1 MVFIKK
7 LEIYGFKSF
16 GFKNTVINFN
26 NGLVAVTGPNGS
38 GKSNVLD
45 AIMFALGENSPKAL
59 RVDKFQ
65 SLFHDTQ
72 NKSHKL
78 VRVSITFDNK
88 NRGIPIDS
96 DNVTLTREMEGSAGE
111 SQYHLNGK
119 KVAKSTI
126 TELLQ
131 IVVAVPNKLNIVQ
144 QGMITRISE
153 LNSEERRKIIE
164 DITGLSYFDEKKEES
179 LKQLDEADRRLD
191 ISLARMSEIRK
202 RIDELEVERNEQ
214 LRFQHIEKDM
224 KKYKAIKLSN
234 EIRLIQKSISIN
246 NQELETK
253 KLKSQNVSSE
263 LKKTKEEL
271 EKLEL
276 EKTTFIKEVDVIN
289 KEKAGIS
296 NKISSIVYDV
306 EKSKAML
313 KELVSRTGQINQ
325 KLKINS
331 DIEIESKKKVNDF
344 SSIISVLEKDVEILN
359 KRKTS
364 HVNELNLVDKNI
376 LNQSNLNQQTEIK
389 SQKINH
395 RLSKIISLSNK
406 FELEILKIHEN
417 KKIIKNNLSD
427 TNCKIKNLKS
437 KILTISTE
445 LQNKNDTL
453 AELKTKQEKTNK
465 ALALME
471 TKVKE
476 FNDNIEQSKNTL
488 NSSDTESFK
497 IYEKNRILTD
507 SMYEDLTISEII
519 KNNNHHQLP
528 TIVGIVHDLIKWDKN
543 YHRPVMAVG
552 AEWMKA
558 IVVNNVQD
566 MIQIAEFAKLKKLPR
581 VKIIPLD
588 VIELVVAA
596 EAAADKVAAEDITD
610 ENISVIGNLSNF
622 VISDFEKLVNFIFG
636 NTIVVRTA
644 SEAYSLSLKGYRS
657 VSIDG
662 ELFELASKSLLIDY
676 NSTIINFVTEMNLKN
691 DIESLRSL
699 ILKLKDS
706 LLKETKELGKL
717 IDKLKDLNAEKISL
731 ENLIK
736 YLQDKVIFQ
745 KEILK
750 EKNIELKEL
759 EIFLTKNIVDY
770 KKTIALLKSNEKRHF
785 LIRNSRKKLVE
796 DLKKIRQNY
805 DETQLGKLNLERSKY
820 QSLIDSDNQELQN
833 IMINLTKTKN
843 EKDLLHERINTLNEE
858 TINLNK
864 EHSDKEIA
872 ITELKSKIEKEE
884 IDLNSLRDKEQNI
897 ISSSGNSY
905 TILQSYE
912 EKIKILLDNERK
924 LSRENSSIEKEIVL
938 LDKEIL
944 NLKQQEVKLNNDLMG
959 TGHKNLIDDNFDVN
973 ELLSNL
979 LEEYEILK
987 SRINLRADETYVQ
1000 VVDGYRG
1007 MSARKNDL
1015 EKERNSI
1022 VIFIEEINKEKKN
1035 MFMDA
1040 FNKINNDMNFIFSTI
1055 IGGNAWLEIE
1065 NPDDIFSTGI
1075 RLIVQFTGKPRRDST
1090 GLSGGEKTMAAT
1102 IFLLALQ
1109 SIKPS
1114 PFYLMDEVD
1123 AHLDAQ
1129 NTERLSKI
1137 LFERSK
1143 NNQIILVTLKDS
1155 TISKVDQ
1162 VFGVFP
1168 REGISNIVKYKY
1180 PTTTKNELNEEEEKE
1195 ISLN

>member
-16 GFKNTVINFN
+16 GFKNTIINFN

-59 RVDKFQ
+59 RVDRFQ

-72 NKSHKL
+72 NKTHKM

-96 DNVTLTREMEGSAGE
+96 DNVTLTREMEDSVGE
-111 SQYHLNGK
+111 SQYLLNGK

-126 TELLQ
+126 IELLQ

-164 DITGLSYFDEKKEES
+164 DVIGLSYFDEKKEES
-179 LKQLDEADRRLD
+179 LTQLDEADRRLD
-191 ISLARMSEIRK
+191 IALARMSEIRK

-214 LRFQHIEKDM
+214 LRFQHIENDI

-234 EIRLIQKSISIN
+234 EIRSIQKSISFNI
-246 NQELETK
+246 QDLETK
-253 KLKSQNVSSE
+253 NKKFQCTSSE

-271 EKLEL
+271 EKLDL
-276 EKTTFIKEVDVIN
+276 EKTTFIKEVDLIN
-289 KEKAGIS
+289 KEKADIS

-306 EKSKAML
+306 EKSKAIL
-313 KELVSRTGQINQ
+313 KEIISRIEQINQ
-325 KLKINS
+325 KLKINN
-331 DIEIESKKKVNDF
+331 ITELESKKKVSGF
-344 SSIISVLEKDVEILN
+344 SDIIKALEKDVEILN
-359 KRKTS
+359 KRKMS
-364 HVNELNLVDKNI
+364 CINELNHIDKNI
-376 LNQSNLNQQTEIK
+376 LSQSSLNQQTEIK
-389 SQKINH
+389 AQKINE
-395 RLSKIISLSNK
+395 RLSKIITLSNK
-406 FELEILKIHEN
+406 FELDILKINEN
-417 KKIIKNNLSD
+417 KKIIKNNLKDS
-427 TNCKIKNLKS
+427 NFKIKNIKN

-445 LQNKNDTL
+445 LGNKNNSL
-453 AELKTKQEKTNK
+453 EELKTKQEKTNK

-476 FNDNIEQSKNTL
+476 FNDHIEQSKNTL
-488 NSSDTESFK
+488 NDSDTESFK
-497 IYEKNRILTD
+497 IYEKNRILTA
-507 SMYEDLTISEII
+507 SMFEDLTISEII
-519 KNNNHHQLP
+519 KNNQLP
-528 TIVGIVHDLIKWDKN
+528 IVGIVHDLIKWDKN

-552 AEWMKA
+552 GEWMKA
-558 IVVNNVQD
+558 IVVDDVED
-566 MIQIAEFAKLKKLPR
+566 MIEIAEFAKVKKLPR

-588 VIELVVAA
+588 VIQLVVD
-596 EAAADKVAAEDITD
+596 EVMEEVDN
-610 ENISVIGNLSNF
+610 ENISIIGTLTNF
-622 VISDFEKLVNFIFG
+622 VISDFEKLVKFIFG

-644 SEAYSLSLKGYRS
+644 TEAYSLSLKGYRS
-657 VSIDG
+657 VSING
-662 ELFELASKSLLIDY
+662 ELFEVESKSLLIDY
-676 NSTIINFVTEMNLKN
+676 NSTIINFVTEINLKN
-691 DIESLRSL
+691 DIESLRLL
-699 ILKLKDS
+699 ILKLNDS
-706 LLKETKELGKL
+706 LVKETKELGKL
-717 IDKLKDLNAEKISL
+717 IDRLKNLNAEKISL
-731 ENLIK
+731 ENSIK
-736 YLQDKVIFQ
+736 YLQEKIVFQ
-745 KEILK
+745 KDILK
-750 EKNIELKEL
+750 EKNSELKEL
-759 EIFLTKNIVDY
+759 EIFLDNNIAEY
-770 KKTIALLKSNEKRHF
+770 KKTLILQKANEKRYY
-785 LIRNSRKKLVE
+785 LITNSRKKIVQY
-796 DLKKIRQNY
+796 LKKIKENY

-833 IMINLTKTKN
+833 ITIKLTKKKN
-843 EKDLLHERINTLNEE
+843 EKDLFQERINILNEE
-858 TINLNK
+858 TINLK
-864 EHSDKEIA
+864 TERSDKELA
-872 ITELKSKIEKEE
+872 IIDLKNKIEKEE

-897 ISSSGNSY
+897 ISTSGNSY

-924 LSRENSSIEKEIVL
+924 FSRENSSIEREIVL
-938 LDKEIL
+938 LDKEII
-944 NLKQQEVKLNNDLMG
+944 NLKQQEVKLNNDLIG
-959 TGHKNLIDDNFDVN
+959 TGYKSLINDDIDVN

-979 LEEYEILK
+979 SEEYELLK
-987 SRINLRADETYVQ
+987 SRINLRADETYIQ

-1022 VIFIEEINKEKKN
+1022 VIFLEEINKEKKN

-1040 FNKINNDMNFIFSTI
+1040 FYKINNDINYIFSTI

-1065 NPDDIFSTGI
+1065 NPEDIFSKGV

-1129 NTERLSKI
+1129 NTESLSKI

-1143 NNQIILVTLKDS
+1143 NNQIIMVTLKDS

-1162 VFGVFP
+1162 VYGVFP
-1168 REGISNIVKYKY
+1168 REGISHIVKYKY
-1180 PTTTKNELNEEEEKE
+1180 PKNELNE

>member
-96 DNVTLTREMEGSAGE
+96 DNVTLTREMEGSVGE
-111 SQYHLNGK
+111 SQYLLNGK

-126 TELLQ
+126 IELLQ

-164 DITGLSYFDEKKEES
+164 DIIGLSYFDEKKEES

-191 ISLARMSEIRK
+191 IALARMSEIRK

-214 LRFQHIEKDM
+214 LRFQHIENDM
-224 KKYKAIKLSN
+224 KKYRAIKLSN
-234 EIRLIQKSISIN
+234 EIRSIQKNISIN
-246 NQELETK
+246 SHDLETK
-253 KLKSQNVSSE
+253 KLKSQSISSE
-263 LKKTKEEL
+263 LKQTKEEL
-271 EKLEL
+271 EKLDF
-276 EKTTFIKEVDVIN
+276 EKTKFIKEVDVIN
-289 KEKAGIS
+289 KEKADIS
-296 NKISSIVYDV
+296 NRISSIVYDV

-313 KELVSRTGQINQ
+313 KEIVSRIEQINQ
-325 KLKINS
+325 KLIMNN
-331 DIEIESKKKVNDF
+331 IAEIESKKKANDF
-344 SSIISVLEKDVEILN
+344 LVIIQVLEKDEESIN
-359 KRKTS
+359 KRKNS
-364 HVNELNLVDKNI
+364 HISELNLVDRNI
-376 LNQSNLNQQTEIK
+376 LSQSTLNQQIEIK
-389 SQKINH
+389 AQKINE
-395 RLSKIISLSNK
+395 RLSKIISLNNK
-406 FELEILKIHEN
+406 FEIDILKIYEN
-417 KKIIKNNLSD
+417 KKIIKNNLSY
-427 TNCKIKNLKS
+427 TNFKIKNIKS

-445 LQNKNDTL
+445 LQNKNNTL
-453 AELKTKQEKTNK
+453 EELKLKQEKINK
-465 ALALME
+465 VIALME

-488 NSSDTESFK
+488 NNSDTESFK

-507 SMYEDLTISEII
+507 SMFEDLTISEII
-519 KNNNHHQLP
+519 KNNQLP
-528 TIVGIVHDLIKWDKN
+528 IVGIVHDLIKWDKN

-552 AEWMKA
+552 GDWMKA
-558 IVVNNVQD
+558 IVVDNVED
-566 MIQIAEFAKLKKLPR
+566 MIEIAEFAKVKKLPR

-588 VIELVVAA
+588 VIQLV
-596 EAAADKVAAEDITD
+596 ADKVVEEADNG
-610 ENISVIGNLSNF
+610 NISIIGNLTNF
-622 VISDFEKLVNFIFG
+622 VMSDFNKLVHFIFG

-644 SEAYSLSLKGYRS
+644 TEAYSLSLKGYRS

-662 ELFELASKSLLIDY
+662 ELFELESKSLLIDY
-676 NSTIINFVTEMNLKN
+676 NSTIINFVTEINLKK
-691 DIESLRSL
+691 DIESLRLL
-699 ILKLKDS
+699 ILQLKDS
-706 LLKETKELGKL
+706 FLKETKEIGKL
-717 IDKLKDLNAEKISL
+717 IDKLKNLNAEKISL
-731 ENLIK
+731 ENSIK
-736 YLQDKVIFQ
+736 YLQDKVFFQ
-745 KEILK
+745 KDILK
-750 EKNIELKEL
+750 EKNVELNEL
-759 EIFLTKNIVDY
+759 EIFLNQNMVDY
-770 KKTIALLKSNEKRHF
+770 KKTLSLLKANEKRHH
-785 LIRNSRKKLVE
+785 LIINSRKKLVE
-796 DLKKIRQNY
+796 DLKKIKQNY
-805 DETQLGKLNLERSKY
+805 DETKLGKLNLERNKY

-833 IMINLTKTKN
+833 ITIKLTKTKN
-843 EKDLLHERINTLNEE
+843 EKDLFQERINLLKEE
-858 TINLNK
+858 TINLK
-864 EHSDKEIA
+864 TELSDKELA
-872 ITELKSKIEKEE
+872 ITDLKNKIKKEE
-884 IDLNSLRDKEQNI
+884 IDLSSLRDKEQNI
-897 ISSSGNSY
+897 IFTSGNSY
-905 TILQSYE
+905 TILPSYE

-924 LSRENSSIEKEIVL
+924 FSRENSSIEREIVL
-938 LDKEIL
+938 LDKEII
-944 NLKQQEVKLNNDLMG
+944 NLKQQEVKLSNDLIG
-959 TGHKNLIDDNFDVN
+959 TGYKNLINDTFDVN

-979 LEEYEILK
+979 SEEYEVLK

-1040 FNKINNDMNFIFSTI
+1040 FYKINNDINYIFSTI

-1065 NPDDIFSTGI
+1065 NPEDIFSKGV

-1129 NTERLSKI
+1129 NTDRLSKI

-1143 NNQIILVTLKDS
+1143 NNQIIVVTLKDS

-1162 VFGVFP
+1162 VYGVFP
-1168 REGISNIVKYKY
+1168 REGISHIVKYKY
-1180 PTTTKNELNEEEEKE
+1180 PKKELNE

>member
-96 DNVTLTREMEGSAGE
+96 DNVTLTREMEGSVGE
-111 SQYHLNGK
+111 SQYLLNGK

-126 TELLQ
+126 IELLQ

-164 DITGLSYFDEKKEES
+164 DIIGLSYFDEKKEES

-191 ISLARMSEIRK
+191 IALARMSEIRK

-214 LRFQHIEKDM
+214 LRFQHIENDM
-224 KKYKAIKLSN
+224 KKYRAIKLSN
-234 EIRLIQKSISIN
+234 EIRSIQKNISIN
-246 NQELETK
+246 SHDLETK
-253 KLKSQNVSSE
+253 KLKSQSISSE
-263 LKKTKEEL
+263 LKQTKEEL
-271 EKLEL
+271 EKLDF
-276 EKTTFIKEVDVIN
+276 EKTKFIKEVDVIN
-289 KEKAGIS
+289 KEKADIS
-296 NKISSIVYDV
+296 NRISSIVYDV

-313 KELVSRTGQINQ
+313 KEIVSRVEHINQ
-325 KLKINS
+325 KLIMNN
-331 DIEIESKKKVNDF
+331 IAEIESKKKANDF
-344 SSIISVLEKDVEILN
+344 LDIIQVLEKDVESIN
-359 KRKTS
+359 KRKNS
-364 HVNELNLVDKNI
+364 HINELNLVDNNI
-376 LNQSNLNQQTEIK
+376 LSQSTLNQQIEIK
-389 SQKINH
+389 AQKINE
-395 RLSKIISLSNK
+395 RLSKIISLNNK
-406 FELEILKIHEN
+406 FELDILKIYEN

-427 TNCKIKNLKS
+427 TNFKIKNIKS
-437 KILTISTE
+437 KILTISAE
-445 LQNKNDTL
+445 LQNKNNTL
-453 AELKTKQEKTNK
+453 EELKLKQEKINK
-465 ALALME
+465 VIALME

-488 NSSDTESFK
+488 NNSDTESFK

-507 SMYEDLTISEII
+507 SMFEDLTISEII
-519 KNNNHHQLP
+519 KNNQLP
-528 TIVGIVHDLIKWDKN
+528 IVGIVHDLMKWDKN

-552 AEWMKA
+552 GDWMKA
-558 IVVNNVQD
+558 IVVDNVED
-566 MIQIAEFAKLKKLPR
+566 MIEIAEFAKVKKLPR

-588 VIELVVAA
+588 VIQLV
-596 EAAADKVAAEDITD
+596 ADKVVEEADNG
-610 ENISVIGNLSNF
+610 NISIIGNLTNF
-622 VISDFEKLVNFIFG
+622 VMSDFNKLVHFIFG

-644 SEAYSLSLKGYRS
+644 TEAYSLSLKGYRS

-662 ELFELASKSLLIDY
+662 ELFELESKSLLIDY
-676 NSTIINFVTEMNLKN
+676 NSTIINFVTEINLKK
-691 DIESLRSL
+691 DIESLRLL
-699 ILKLKDS
+699 ILQLKDS
-706 LLKETKELGKL
+706 FLKETKELGKL
-717 IDKLKDLNAEKISL
+717 IDKLKNLNAEKISL
-731 ENLIK
+731 ENSIK
-736 YLQDKVIFQ
+736 YLQDKVFFQ
-745 KEILK
+745 KDILK
-750 EKNIELKEL
+750 EKNVELNEL
-759 EIFLTKNIVDY
+759 EIFLNQNMVDY
-770 KKTIALLKSNEKRHF
+770 KKTLSLLKANEKRHH
-785 LIRNSRKKLVE
+785 LIINSRKKLVE
-796 DLKKIRQNY
+796 DLKKIKQNY
-805 DETQLGKLNLERSKY
+805 DETKLGKLNLERNKY

-833 IMINLTKTKN
+833 ITIKLTKTKN
-843 EKDLLHERINTLNEE
+843 EKDLFQERINLLKEE
-858 TINLNK
+858 TINLK
-864 EHSDKEIA
+864 TELSDKELA
-872 ITELKSKIEKEE
+872 ITDLKNKIKKEE
-884 IDLNSLRDKEQNI
+884 IDLSSLRDKEQNI
-897 ISSSGNSY
+897 IFTSGNSY

-924 LSRENSSIEKEIVL
+924 FSRENSSIEREIVL
-938 LDKEIL
+938 LDKEII
-944 NLKQQEVKLNNDLMG
+944 NLKQQEVKLSNDLIG
-959 TGHKNLIDDNFDVN
+959 TGYKNLINDTFDVN

-979 LEEYEILK
+979 SEEYEVLK

-1040 FNKINNDMNFIFSTI
+1040 FYKINNDINYIFSTI

-1065 NPDDIFSTGI
+1065 NPEDIFSKGV

-1129 NTERLSKI
+1129 NTDRLSKI

-1143 NNQIILVTLKDS
+1143 NNQIIVVTLKDS

-1162 VFGVFP
+1162 VYGVFP
-1168 REGISNIVKYKY
+1168 REGISHIVKYKY
-1180 PTTTKNELNEEEEKE
+1180 PKKELNE

>member
-96 DNVTLTREMEGSAGE
+96 DNVTLTREMEGSVGE
-111 SQYHLNGK
+111 SQYLLNGK

-126 TELLQ
+126 MELLQ

-164 DITGLSYFDEKKEES
+164 DIIGLSYFDEKKEES

-191 ISLARMSEIRK
+191 IALARMSEIRK

-214 LRFQHIEKDM
+214 LRFQHIENDI

-234 EIRLIQKSISIN
+234 EIRSIQKSVSIN
-246 NQELETK
+246 SYELETK
-253 KLKSQNVSSE
+253 KLKSQSISSE
-263 LKKTKEEL
+263 LKKTKQEL
-271 EKLEL
+271 EKLDL
-276 EKTTFIKEVDVIN
+276 EKTKFIKEVDVIN
-289 KEKAGIS
+289 KEKADIS
-296 NKISSIVYDV
+296 NRVSSIVYDV

-313 KELVSRTGQINQ
+313 KEIVSRVEQIDQ
-325 KLKINS
+325 ILKMNNIA
-331 DIEIESKKKVNDF
+331 EIESKKKSNDF
-344 SSIISVLEKDVEILN
+344 LDIIQFLEKDVEMLN
-359 KRKTS
+359 KRKIS
-364 HVNELNLVDKNI
+364 HIEELNLVDRNI
-376 LNQSNLNQQTEIK
+376 LNQSSLNSQTEIK
-389 SQKINH
+389 AQKINE
-395 RLSKIISLSNK
+395 RLLKIIALNNK
-406 FELEILKIHEN
+406 FELDILKIYES
-417 KKIIKNNLSD
+417 KKTIKNNLSD
-427 TNCKIKNLKS
+427 TYFKIKNIKS
-437 KILTISTE
+437 KVVTLSAE
-445 LQNKNDTL
+445 LQNKNNTL
-453 AELKTKQEKTNK
+453 EELKIKQEKINK
-465 ALALME
+465 TIALME

-476 FNDNIEQSKNTL
+476 FNDNLEQSKNTL
-488 NSSDTESFK
+488 NNSDTESFK

-507 SMYEDLTISEII
+507 SMFEDLTISEII
-519 KNNNHHQLP
+519 KNNRLP
-528 TIVGIVHDLIKWDKN
+528 IVGIVYDLIKWDKN

-552 AEWMKA
+552 GDWMKA
-558 IVVNNVQD
+558 IVVDNVED
-566 MIQIAEFAKLKKLPR
+566 MIEIAEFAKLKKLPR

-588 VIELVVAA
+588 VIQLVS
-596 EAAADKVAAEDITD
+596 DKVEEETD
-610 ENISVIGNLSNF
+610 TGNISIIGNLTHF
-622 VISDFEKLVNFIFG
+622 VMSDFEKLVNFIFG

-644 SEAYSLSLKGYRS
+644 TEAYSLSLKGYRS

-662 ELFELASKSLLIDY
+662 ELFELESKSLLIDY
-676 NSTIINFVTEMNLKN
+676 NSQIINFVTEINLKK
-691 DIESLRSL
+691 DIESLRLL

-706 LLKETKELGKL
+706 FFKETKELGKL
-717 IDKLKDLNAEKISL
+717 IDKLKNLNSEKISL
-731 ENLIK
+731 ENSVK
-736 YLQDKVIFQ
+736 YLQDKVVFQ
-745 KEILK
+745 KDMLK
-750 EKNIELKEL
+750 ENNVELKEL
-759 EIFLTKNIVDY
+759 ELFLNQNIVDY
-770 KKTIALLKSNEKRHF
+770 KKTLSLFKANEKRHF
-785 LIRNSRKKLVE
+785 VIINSRKKLVE
-796 DLKKIRQNY
+796 DLKKIKQNY
-805 DETQLGKLNLERSKY
+805 DETQLGKLNIQRSKF

-833 IMINLTKTKN
+833 ITIKLTKKKN
-843 EKDLLHERINTLNEE
+843 EKDLIQERINRLKEE
-858 TINLNK
+858 TINLK
-864 EHSDKEIA
+864 RERSDKELA
-872 ITELKSKIEKEE
+872 ITDLKNKIEKEE
-884 IDLNSLRDKEQNI
+884 LDLNSLRDKEQNI
-897 ISSSGNSY
+897 IFTSGNSY

-924 LSRENSSIEKEIVL
+924 FSRENSSIEREIVL
-938 LDKEIL
+938 LDKEII
-944 NLKQQEVKLNNDLMG
+944 NLKQQEVKLNNDLLG
-959 TGHKNLIDDNFDVN
+959 TGYKNLIDDDFDVN

-979 LEEYEILK
+979 SDEYELLK

-1040 FNKINNDMNFIFSTI
+1040 FQKINNDINYIFSTI
-1055 IGGNAWLEIE
+1055 VGGNAWLEIE
-1065 NPDDIFSTGI
+1065 NPDDIFSKGV
-1075 RLIVQFTGKPRRDST
+1075 RLIVQFIGKPRRDST

-1129 NTERLSKI
+1129 NTDRLSKI

-1143 NNQIILVTLKDS
+1143 NNQIIVVTLKDS

-1162 VFGVFP
+1162 IYGVFP
-1168 REGISNIVKYKY
+1168 REGNSHIVKYKY
-1180 PTTTKNELNEEEEKE
+1180 PKKGLNE
-1195 ISLN
+1195 IALN

>member
-16 GFKNTVINFN
+16 GFKNTVINLN

-38 GKSNVLD
+38 GKSNVID
-45 AIMFALGENSPKAL
+45 AIMFGLGENSPKAL

-72 NKSHKL
+72 NNSHKL

-164 DITGLSYFDEKKEES
+164 DIIGLSYFDEKKEES

-191 ISLARMSEIRK
+191 IALARMSEIRK

-214 LRFQHIEKDM
+214 LRFQHIENDM

-234 EIRLIQKSISIN
+234 EIRSIQKSISIN
-246 NQELETK
+246 IQELETK
-253 KLKSQNVSSE
+253 QIKSQSISSE

-271 EKLEL
+271 EKLDL
-276 EKTTFIKEVDVIN
+276 EKITFIKEVDIIN
-289 KEKAGIS
+289 KEKADIS
-296 NKISSIVYDV
+296 NRISAIVYAV

-313 KELVSRTGQINQ
+313 KELVSRIEHINQ
-325 KLKINS
+325 KLKINNS
-331 DIEIESKKKVNDF
+331 TEIESKKKINDF
-344 SSIISVLEKDVEILN
+344 LSIISILEKDLEILN

-364 HVNELNLVDKNI
+364 HINELNLVDQNI
-376 LNQSNLNQQTEIK
+376 LNEFNLNQQTEIK

-395 RLSKIISLSNK
+395 RLSKIISLNTK
-406 FELEILKIHEN
+406 FELDILKIYEN
-417 KKIIKNNLSD
+417 KKIIKNNLTD
-427 TNCKIKNLKS
+427 TNFKIKNLKS
-437 KILTISTE
+437 KIITIFTE
-445 LQNKNDTL
+445 LQNKINTL
-453 AELKTKQEKTNK
+453 VELKTKQEKTNK

-488 NSSDTESFK
+488 NNSDTESFK
-497 IYEKNRILTD
+497 FYEKNRILTD

-519 KNNNHHQLP
+519 KNNNNQLP
-528 TIVGIVHDLIKWDKN
+528 TTIVGIVHDLIKWDKN
-543 YHRPVMAVG
+543 YHRAVMAVG

-566 MIQIAEFAKLKKLPR
+566 MIQIAEFAKMKKLPR

-588 VIELVVAA
+588 VIELAVAA
-596 EAAADKVAAEDITD
+596 TVVAEDITN

-662 ELFELASKSLLIDY
+662 ELFELESKSLLIDY
-676 NSTIINFVTEMNLKN
+676 NSTIINFVTEINLKN

-717 IDKLKDLNAEKISL
+717 IDKLKNLDAEKISL
-731 ENLIK
+731 ENSTK

-745 KEILK
+745 EEILK
-750 EKNIELKEL
+750 EKNTELKEL
-759 EIFLTKNIVDY
+759 EIFLTKNIVEY
-770 KKTIALLKSNEKRHF
+770 KKTIAVLKANEKRHF
-785 LIRNSRKKLVE
+785 LITNSRKKLVE

-805 DETQLGKLNLERSKY
+805 DQTQLSKLNIERSKY
-820 QSLIDSDNQELQN
+820 QSLIDFDNQELQN
-833 IMINLTKTKN
+833 IMIKLTKTKN
-843 EKDLLHERINTLNEE
+843 ENDFFQERINILNEE

-864 EHSDKEIA
+864 ECSDKELAIA
-872 ITELKSKIEKEE
+872 DLKNKIEKEE
-884 IDLNSLRDKEQNI
+884 LDLNSLRDKEQNI

-924 LSRENSSIEKEIVL
+924 LSRDNSSIEREIVL
-938 LDKEIL
+938 LDKEIV
-944 NLKQQEVKLNNDLMG
+944 NLKQQEVKLNNDLIG
-959 TGHKNLIDDNFDVN
+959 TGHKHLIDDNFDVH

-979 LEEYEILK
+979 SEEYEILK

-1000 VVDGYRG
+1000 IVDGYRG

-1022 VIFIEEINKEKKN
+1022 VIFIEEINKEKNN

-1040 FNKINNDMNFIFSTI
+1040 FNKINNDINYIFSTI

-1065 NPDDIFSTGI
+1065 NPDDIFSKGV
-1075 RLIVQFTGKPRRDST
+1075 RLIVQFTGKPKRDST

-1109 SIKPS
+1109 AIKPS

-1143 NNQIILVTLKDS
+1143 NNQIIMVTLKDS

-1162 VFGVFP
+1162 VYGVFP
-1168 REGISNIVKYKY
+1168 REGISHIVKYKY
-1180 PTTTKNELNEEEEKE
+1180 PTKNEINEEE

>member
-38 GKSNVLD
+38 GKSNVID
-45 AIMFALGENSPKAL
+45 AIMFGLGENSPKAL

-72 NKSHKL
+72 NNSHKL

-164 DITGLSYFDEKKEES
+164 DIIGLSYFDEKKEES

-191 ISLARMSEIRK
+191 IALARMSEIRK

-214 LRFQHIEKDM
+214 LRFQHIENDM

-234 EIRLIQKSISIN
+234 EIRSIQKSISIN
-246 NQELETK
+246 IQELETK
-253 KLKSQNVSSE
+253 QIKSQSISSE

-271 EKLEL
+271 EKLDL
-276 EKTTFIKEVDVIN
+276 EKTTFIKEVDIIN
-289 KEKAGIS
+289 KEKADIGNRIS
-296 NKISSIVYDV
+296 TIVYAV

-313 KELVSRTGQINQ
+313 KELVSRIEHINQ
-325 KLKINS
+325 KLKINNS
-331 DIEIESKKKVNDF
+331 TEMGSKKKINDF
-344 SSIISVLEKDVEILN
+344 LSIISILEKDLEILTI
-359 KRKTS
+359 RKTS
-364 HVNELNLVDKNI
+364 HINELNLVDQNI

-389 SQKINH
+389 SQKINY
-395 RLSKIISLSNK
+395 RLSKIISLNNK
-406 FELEILKIHEN
+406 FELDILKIHEN
-417 KKIIKNNLSD
+417 KKIIKNNLTD
-427 TNCKIKNLKS
+427 TNFKIKNLKN

-445 LQNKNDTL
+445 LQNKINTL
-453 AELKTKQEKTNK
+453 VELETKQENTNK
-465 ALALME
+465 ALAMME

-476 FNDNIEQSKNTL
+476 FNDNIEQSRNTL
-488 NSSDTESFK
+488 NNSDTESFK
-497 IYEKNRILTD
+497 FYEKNRILTD
-507 SMYEDLTISEII
+507 SMYEDLTISEIL
-519 KNNNHHQLP
+519 KNNNNQIP
-528 TIVGIVHDLIKWDKN
+528 TTTIVGIVHDLIKWDKN
-543 YHRPVMAVG
+543 YHRAVMAVG

-566 MIQIAEFAKLKKLPR
+566 MIQIAEFAKMKKLPR

-588 VIELVVAA
+588 VIELAVAA
-596 EAAADKVAAEDITD
+596 VVVAEDITNED
-610 ENISVIGNLSNF
+610 ISIIGNLSNF

-662 ELFELASKSLLIDY
+662 ELFELESKSLLIDY
-676 NSTIINFVTEMNLKN
+676 NSTIINFVTEINLKN

-706 LLKETKELGKL
+706 FLKETKELAKL
-717 IDKLKDLNAEKISL
+717 IDKLKNLNAEKISL
-731 ENLIK
+731 ENSKK

-745 KEILK
+745 EEILK
-750 EKNIELKEL
+750 EKNTELKES
-759 EIFLTKNIVDY
+759 EIFLTKNIIEY
-770 KKTIALLKSNEKRHF
+770 KKTIAVLKANEKRHF
-785 LIRNSRKKLVE
+785 LINNSRKKLVE

-805 DETQLGKLNLERSKY
+805 DQTQLGKLNIERSKY
-820 QSLIDSDNQELQN
+820 QNLIDVDNQELQN
-833 IMINLTKTKN
+833 IMIKLTKTKN
-843 EKDLLHERINTLNEE
+843 ENDFFQERINILNEE

-864 EHSDKEIA
+864 ERSDKEITIA
-872 ITELKSKIEKEE
+872 DLKNKIEKGEL
-884 IDLNSLRDKEQNI
+884 DLNSLRDKEQNI

-924 LSRENSSIEKEIVL
+924 LSRDNSSIEREIVL
-938 LDKEIL
+938 LDKEIV
-944 NLKQQEVKLNNDLMG
+944 NLKQQDVKLNNDLIG
-959 TGHKNLIDDNFDVN
+959 TGHKHLIDDNFAVD

-979 LEEYEILK
+979 STEYEILK

-1000 VVDGYRG
+1000 IVDGYRG

-1022 VIFIEEINKEKKN
+1022 VIFIEEIIKEKKN
-1035 MFMDA
+1035 MFMDS
-1040 FNKINNDMNFIFSTI
+1040 FNKINNDINYIFSTI

-1065 NPDDIFSTGI
+1065 NPDDIFSKGV

-1109 SIKPS
+1109 AIKPS

-1143 NNQIILVTLKDS
+1143 NNQIIMVTLKDS

-1162 VFGVFP
+1162 VYGVFP
-1168 REGISNIVKYKY
+1168 REGISHIVKYKY
-1180 PTTTKNELNEEEEKE
+1180 PTKKEINEEE

>member
-78 VRVSITFDNK
+78 VRVSIIFDNK

-111 SQYHLNGK
+111 SQYLLNGK

-126 TELLQ
+126 IELLQ

-164 DITGLSYFDEKKEES
+164 DIIGLSYFDEKKEES

-191 ISLARMSEIRK
+191 IALARMSEIRK
-202 RIDELEVERNEQ
+202 RIDELEIERNEQ
-214 LRFQHIEKDM
+214 LRFQHIENDM

-234 EIRLIQKSISIN
+234 EIRSIQKSVSIN
-246 NQELETK
+246 SHDLETK
-253 KLKSQNVSSE
+253 KLKFESISSV

-271 EKLEL
+271 EKLDL
-276 EKTTFIKEVDVIN
+276 EKTKFIKEVDVTN
-289 KEKAGIS
+289 KEKAHIS
-296 NKISSIVYDV
+296 NRISSIVYDV

-313 KELVSRTGQINQ
+313 KEIVSRIEQIKQ
-325 KLKINS
+325 KLKNNYIA
-331 DIEIESKKKVNDF
+331 EIESKKKANDF
-344 SSIISVLEKDVEILN
+344 LDRIQVLEKDVEIVN
-359 KRKTS
+359 KRKIS
-364 HVNELNLVDKNI
+364 HINQLNHVDKNI
-376 LNQSNLNQQTEIK
+376 LSQSSLNQQTEINA
-389 SQKINH
+389 QKINE
-395 RLSKIISLSNK
+395 RLSKIISLNNK
-406 FELEILKIHEN
+406 FELNILKINEN

-427 TNCKIKNLKS
+427 TNFKIKNIKS
-437 KILTISTE
+437 KILTMSAE
-445 LQNKNDTL
+445 LQNKINTIE
-453 AELKTKQEKTNK
+453 ELKIKQEKINK
-465 ALALME
+465 VIALME

-476 FNDNIEQSKNTL
+476 FNENIEQSRNTL
-488 NSSDTESFK
+488 NNSDTESFK

-507 SMYEDLTISEII
+507 SMFEDLTISEIL
-519 KNNNHHQLP
+519 KNNQLRL
-528 TIVGIVHDLIKWDKN
+528 IGIVHDLIKWDKN
-543 YHRPVMAVG
+543 YYRPVMAVG
-552 AEWMKA
+552 GDWMKA
-558 IVVNNVQD
+558 IVVDNVED
-566 MIQIAEFAKLKKLPR
+566 MIEIAEFAKLKKLPR

-588 VIELVVAA
+588 VIQLV
-596 EAAADKVAAEDITD
+596 ADKVVEEVEN
-610 ENISVIGNLSNF
+610 ENISIIGNLTNF

-662 ELFELASKSLLIDY
+662 ELFELESKSLLIDY
-676 NSTIINFVTEMNLKN
+676 NSTIINFVTEINLKN
-691 DIESLRSL
+691 DIESLRLL

-706 LLKETKELGKL
+706 FLKEIKELGKL
-717 IDKLKDLNAEKISL
+717 IDKLKKLNAEKISL
-731 ENLIK
+731 ENSIK
-736 YLQDKVIFQ
+736 YLQDKIDFQ
-745 KEILK
+745 IDILK
-750 EKNIELKEL
+750 EKKIELKEL
-759 EIFLTKNIVDY
+759 EIFLNQNIVEY
-770 KKTIALLKSNEKRHF
+770 KKILSLLKSNEKRHY
-785 LIRNSRKKLVE
+785 LIINSRKKLVE
-796 DLKKIRQNY
+796 DLKKIKQNY
-805 DETQLGKLNLERSKY
+805 DETQLGNLNLERSKC
-820 QSLIDSDNQELQN
+820 QSLIDTDNQELQN
-833 IMINLTKTKN
+833 ITIKLTKTKN
-843 EKDLLHERINTLNEE
+843 EKDLFQERINILNEE
-858 TINLNK
+858 TINLKTELSNK
-864 EHSDKEIA
+864 ELA
-872 ITELKSKIEKEE
+872 IIDLKNKIEKEE

-897 ISSSGNSY
+897 IFNSGNSY

-912 EKIKILLDNERK
+912 EKIKIFLDNERK
-924 LSRENSSIEKEIVL
+924 FSRENSSIEREIVL
-938 LDKEIL
+938 LDKEII

-959 TGHKNLIDDNFDVN
+959 TGYKNLINDNFDVN

-979 LEEYEILK
+979 SEEYEQLK
-987 SRINLRADETYVQ
+987 SRINLRADETYIQ

-1007 MSARKNDL
+1007 MSTRKNNL

-1022 VIFIEEINKEKKN
+1022 VIFIEEINKEKTN
-1035 MFMDA
+1035 MFMDT
-1040 FNKINNDMNFIFSTI
+1040 FYKINNDINYIFSTI

-1065 NPDDIFSTGI
+1065 NPEDIFSKGV
-1075 RLIVQFTGKPRRDST
+1075 RLIVQFTDKQRRDST

-1162 VFGVFP
+1162 VYGVFP
-1168 REGISNIVKYKY
+1168 RDGISHIVKYKY
-1180 PTTTKNELNEEEEKE
+1180 PKNELNE

>member
-45 AIMFALGENSPKAL
+45 AIMFALGENSPKSL

-65 SLFHDTQ
+65 SLFHDTE

-153 LNSEERRKIIE
+153 LNSEERRRIIE
-164 DITGLSYFDEKKEES
+164 DIIGLSYFDEKKEES

-191 ISLARMSEIRK
+191 IALARMSEIRK

-214 LRFQHIEKDM
+214 LRFQHIENDI

-234 EIRLIQKSISIN
+234 EIRTIQKNVSIN
-246 NQELETK
+246 SQVLETK
-253 KLKSQNVSSE
+253 KIKLQSVSSE
-263 LKKTKEEL
+263 LKETKEEL
-271 EKLEL
+271 EKLDL
-276 EKTTFIKEVDVIN
+276 EKTTFIKEVDKIN
-289 KEKAGIS
+289 KEKADIS
-296 NKISSIVYDV
+296 NRISSIVYDV
-306 EKSKAML
+306 EKSKAIL
-313 KELVSRTGQINQ
+313 KELVSRIEQINQ
-325 KLKINS
+325 KIKINNNT
-331 DIEIESKKKVNDF
+331 ETESGKKVNNF
-344 SSIISVLEKDVEILN
+344 LSIISILEKDVEILN
-359 KRKTS
+359 KRKNG
-364 HVNELNLVDKNI
+364 HINELNSLHKSI
-376 LNQSNLNQQTEIK
+376 LNQSSLNQQTEIR

-395 RLSKIISLSNK
+395 RLSKITSLNNK
-406 FELEILKIHEN
+406 FELDILKIQEN
-417 KKIIKNNLSD
+417 KKIIKNNLRD
-427 TNCKIKNLKS
+427 TNFKIKNLKS

-453 AELKTKQEKTNK
+453 EELKIKQEKVNK
-465 ALALME
+465 TLVLME
-471 TKVKE
+471 AKVKE
-476 FNDNIEQSKNTL
+476 FNDYIEQSTNIL
-488 NSSDTESFK
+488 NNSDTESFK

-519 KNNNHHQLP
+519 KNNNQLP
-528 TIVGIVHDLIKWDKN
+528 TIVGVVLDLIKWDKN

-581 VKIIPLD
+581 LKIIPLD
-588 VIELVVAA
+588 IIELVI
-596 EAAADKVAAEDITD
+596 AADKVAEDIAN
-610 ENISVIGNLSNF
+610 ENISIIGNLSNF
-622 VISDFEKLVNFIFG
+622 VMSDYEKLVNFIFG

-644 SEAYSLSLKGYRS
+644 SEAYNISLKGYRA

-662 ELFELASKSLLIDY
+662 ELFELESKSLLIDY
-676 NSTIINFVTEMNLKN
+676 NSTIINFVTEINLKN

-706 LLKETKELGKL
+706 LLKETKEIGKL
-717 IDKLKDLNAEKISL
+717 LDKLKNLNAEKISL
-731 ENLIK
+731 ENSIK

-759 EIFLTKNIVDY
+759 EAFLTKNIIDY
-770 KKTIALLKSNEKRHF
+770 KKIIVLLKATEKRHF
-785 LIRNSRKKLVE
+785 LIANSRNRLVGE
-796 DLKKIRQNY
+796 LKKIRQNY
-805 DETQLGKLNLERSKY
+805 DETQLGELNIERSKY

-833 IMINLTKTKN
+833 IMIKLTKTKN
-843 EKDLLHERINTLNEE
+843 EKDFFQERINLLNEE

-864 EHSDKEIA
+864 ERSDKELA
-872 ITELKSKIEKEE
+872 ITKLKDKIEKEE

-912 EKIKILLDNERK
+912 EKIKILLDDERK
-924 LSRENSSIEKEIVL
+924 LSRENSIIEREIIL
-938 LDKEIL
+938 LDKEII
-944 NLKQQEVKLNNDLMG
+944 NLKQQDVKLNNDLIV
-959 TGHKNLIDDNFDVN
+959 TGYKNLIDDNFDVN

-979 LEEYEILK
+979 SEEYEMLK
-987 SRINLRADETYVQ
+987 NRINLRADETYVQ
-1000 VVDGYRG
+1000 IVDGYRG
-1007 MSARKNDL
+1007 MSDRKNDL

-1040 FNKINNDMNFIFSTI
+1040 FNKINNDINYIFSTI

-1065 NPDDIFSTGI
+1065 NPEDIFSKGV

-1114 PFYLMDEVD
+1114 PFYLMDEID

-1137 LFERSK
+1137 LFQRSK
-1143 NNQIILVTLKDS
+1143 NNQIIMVTLKDS

-1162 VFGVFP
+1162 VYGVFP
-1168 REGISNIVKYKY
+1168 REGISHIVKYKY
-1180 PTTTKNELNEEEEKE
+1180 PTTTTTTTTAR
-1195 ISLN
+1195 S

>member
-72 NKSHKL
+72 NNSHKL

-153 LNSEERRKIIE
+153 LNSEERRRIIE
-164 DITGLSYFDEKKEES
+164 DIIGLSYFDEKKEES

-191 ISLARMSEIRK
+191 IALARMGEIRK

-214 LRFQHIEKDM
+214 LRFQHIESDI
-224 KKYKAIKLSN
+224 KKYKAIKFSN
-234 EIRLIQKSISIN
+234 EIRVIQKNILIN
-246 NQELETK
+246 EEELETK
-253 KLKSQNVSSE
+253 KLKSQSFSVK
-263 LKKTKEEL
+263 LKETKEEL
-271 EKLEL
+271 EKLDS
-276 EKTTFIKEVDVIN
+276 EKTTFIREVDTVN
-289 KEKAGIS
+289 KEKADIS
-296 NKISSIVYDV
+296 NRISSIVYDV

-313 KELVSRTGQINQ
+313 KELVSRIEQINQ
-325 KLKINS
+325 KIKINNS
-331 DIEIESKKKVNDF
+331 TEIESRKKVNDF
-344 SSIISVLEKDVEILN
+344 SSIISILEKEGEILN
-359 KRKTS
+359 NRK
-364 HVNELNLVDKNI
+364 NGLINQLNLVDKRI
-376 LNQSNLNQQTEIK
+376 LNQSNLIQQTEIN
-389 SQKINH
+389 SQRINH
-395 RLSKIISLSNK
+395 KLAKIISLNNK
-406 FELEILKIHEN
+406 FELDILKIYEN

-427 TNCKIKNLKS
+427 TNFKMKNLKS
-437 KILTISTE
+437 KLLTISTD

-453 AELKTKQEKTNK
+453 EELKTRQEKMNK
-465 ALALME
+465 TLALTE
-471 TKVKE
+471 AKVKE
-476 FNDNIEQSKNTL
+476 FNDRIEQSKNIL
-488 NSSDTESFK
+488 NYSDTESFK
-497 IYEKNRILTD
+497 IYEKSRILTD

-519 KNNNHHQLP
+519 KNNNQLP
-528 TIVGIVHDLIKWDKN
+528 AVVGIVHDLIKWDKN

-588 VIELVVAA
+588 VIESVIVTST
-596 EAAADKVAAEDITD
+596 DKVAAAVAEDIIN
-610 ENISVIGNLSNF
+610 ENIFVIGSLSNF

-662 ELFELASKSLLIDY
+662 ELFELKSKSLLIDY
-676 NSTIINFVTEMNLKN
+676 NSTIINFVTKINLKN

-717 IDKLKDLNAEKISL
+717 IDKLKNLNAEKMSL
-731 ENLIK
+731 ENSIK

-759 EIFLTKNIVDY
+759 EVFLTKNIVEY
-770 KKTIALLKSNEKRHF
+770 KKIIALLKAAEKRHF
-785 LIRNSRKKLVE
+785 LITSSRKKLVE
-796 DLKKIRQNY
+796 DLKKIQQNY
-805 DETQLGKLNLERSKY
+805 DETQLGKLNIERIKY
-820 QSLIDSDNQELQN
+820 QSLIDSDNQEMQN
-833 IMINLTKTKN
+833 IMIKLAKTKN
-843 EKDLLHERINTLNEE
+843 EKDLFQERLSLLNEE
-858 TINLNK
+858 TINLDK
-864 EHSDKEIA
+864 ERSDKELA
-872 ITELKSKIEKEE
+872 ITGLKNKIEKEE
-884 IDLNSLRDKEQNI
+884 IDLNALRDKEQNI

-924 LSRENSSIEKEIVL
+924 ISRENSFIEREIVL
-938 LDKEIL
+938 LEKEIL
-944 NLKQQEVKLNNDLMG
+944 NLKQQEVELNNDLMV
-959 TGHKNLIDDNFDVN
+959 TGYKNLIDDNFDVN

-979 LEEYEILK
+979 SEEYEILK
-987 SRINLRADETYVQ
+987 SRINLRANETYIQIVE
-1000 VVDGYRG
+1000 GYKG
-1007 MSARKNDL
+1007 MSDRKNDL

-1022 VIFIEEINKEKKN
+1022 VIFIEEINREKKN

-1040 FNKINNDMNFIFSTI
+1040 FNKINNDINHIFSTI

-1065 NPDDIFSTGI
+1065 NPEDIFSKGV

-1114 PFYLMDEVD
+1114 PFYLMDEID

-1143 NNQIILVTLKDS
+1143 NNQIIMVTLKDS

-1162 VFGVFP
+1162 VYGVFP
-1168 REGISNIVKYKY
+1168 TEGISHIVKYKY
-1180 PTTTKNELNEEEEKE
+1180 PINKKELKEEEE
-1195 ISLN
+1195 ISLNFD

>member
-96 DNVTLTREMEGSAGE
+96 DNVTLTREMEGSVGE
-111 SQYHLNGK
+111 SQYLLNGK

-126 TELLQ
+126 IELLQ

-164 DITGLSYFDEKKEES
+164 DIIGLSYFDEKKEES

-191 ISLARMSEIRK
+191 IALARMSEIRK

-214 LRFQHIEKDM
+214 LRFQHIENDM
-224 KKYKAIKLSN
+224 KKYRAIKLSN
-234 EIRLIQKSISIN
+234 EIRSIQKNISIN
-246 NQELETK
+246 SHDLETK
-253 KLKSQNVSSE
+253 KLKSQSISSE
-263 LKKTKEEL
+263 LKQTKEEL
-271 EKLEL
+271 EKLDF
-276 EKTTFIKEVDVIN
+276 EKTKFIKEVDVIN
-289 KEKAGIS
+289 KEKADIS
-296 NKISSIVYDV
+296 NRISSIVYDV

-313 KELVSRTGQINQ
+313 KEIVSRVEHINQ
-325 KLKINS
+325 KLIMNN
-331 DIEIESKKKVNDF
+331 IAEIESKKKANDF
-344 SSIISVLEKDVEILN
+344 LDIIQVLEKDVESIN
-359 KRKTS
+359 KRKNS
-364 HVNELNLVDKNI
+364 HINELYLVDNNI
-376 LNQSNLNQQTEIK
+376 LSQSTLNQQIEIK
-389 SQKINH
+389 AQKINE
-395 RLSKIISLSNK
+395 RLSKIISLNNK
-406 FELEILKIHEN
+406 FELDILKIYEN

-427 TNCKIKNLKS
+427 TNFKIKNIKS
-437 KILTISTE
+437 KILTISAE
-445 LQNKNDTL
+445 LQNKNNTL
-453 AELKTKQEKTNK
+453 EELKLKQEKINK
-465 ALALME
+465 VIALME

-488 NSSDTESFK
+488 NNSDTESFK

-507 SMYEDLTISEII
+507 SMFEDLTISEII
-519 KNNNHHQLP
+519 KNNRLP
-528 TIVGIVHDLIKWDKN
+528 IVGIVYDLIKWDKN

-552 AEWMKA
+552 GDWMKA
-558 IVVNNVQD
+558 IVVDNVED
-566 MIQIAEFAKLKKLPR
+566 MIEIAEFAKVKKLPR

-588 VIELVVAA
+588 VIQLV
-596 EAAADKVAAEDITD
+596 ADKVVEEADNG
-610 ENISVIGNLSNF
+610 NISIIGNLTNF
-622 VISDFEKLVNFIFG
+622 VMSDFNKLVHFIFG

-644 SEAYSLSLKGYRS
+644 TEAYSLSLKGYRS

-662 ELFELASKSLLIDY
+662 ELFELESKSLLIDY
-676 NSTIINFVTEMNLKN
+676 NSTIINFVTEINLKK
-691 DIESLRSL
+691 DIESLRLL
-699 ILKLKDS
+699 ILQLKDS
-706 LLKETKELGKL
+706 FLKETKELGKL
-717 IDKLKDLNAEKISL
+717 IDKLKNLNAEKISL
-731 ENLIK
+731 ENSIK
-736 YLQDKVIFQ
+736 YLQDKVFFQ
-745 KEILK
+745 KDILK
-750 EKNIELKEL
+750 EKNVELNEL
-759 EIFLTKNIVDY
+759 EIFLNQNMVDY
-770 KKTIALLKSNEKRHF
+770 KKTLSLLKANEKRHH
-785 LIRNSRKKLVE
+785 LIINSRKKLVE
-796 DLKKIRQNY
+796 DLKKIKQNY
-805 DETQLGKLNLERSKY
+805 DETKLGKLNLERNKY

-833 IMINLTKTKN
+833 ITIKLTKTKN
-843 EKDLLHERINTLNEE
+843 EKDLFQERINLLKEE
-858 TINLNK
+858 TINLK
-864 EHSDKEIA
+864 TELSDKELA
-872 ITELKSKIEKEE
+872 ITDLKNKIKKEE
-884 IDLNSLRDKEQNI
+884 IDLSSLRDKEQNI
-897 ISSSGNSY
+897 IFTSGNSY

-924 LSRENSSIEKEIVL
+924 FSRENSSIEREIVL
-938 LDKEIL
+938 LDKEII
-944 NLKQQEVKLNNDLMG
+944 NLKQQEVKLSNDLIG
-959 TGHKNLIDDNFDVN
+959 TGYKNLINDTFDVN

-979 LEEYEILK
+979 SEEYEVLK

-1040 FNKINNDMNFIFSTI
+1040 FYKINNDINYIFSTI

-1065 NPDDIFSTGI
+1065 NPEDIFSKGV

-1129 NTERLSKI
+1129 NTDRLSKI

-1143 NNQIILVTLKDS
+1143 NNQIIVVTLKDS

-1162 VFGVFP
+1162 VYGVFP
-1168 REGISNIVKYKY
+1168 REGISHIVKYKY
-1180 PTTTKNELNEEEEKE
+1180 PKKELNE

>member
-72 NKSHKL
+72 NNSHKL
-78 VRVSITFDNK
+78 VRVSITFDNE

-96 DNVTLTREMEGSAGE
+96 DNVTLTREMEGSVGE

-153 LNSEERRKIIE
+153 LNSEERRRIIE
-164 DITGLSYFDEKKEES
+164 DIIGLSYFDEKKEES

-191 ISLARMSEIRK
+191 IALARMGEIRK

-214 LRFQHIEKDM
+214 LRFQHIESDIKR
-224 KKYKAIKLSN
+224 YKAIKFSN
-234 EIRLIQKSISIN
+234 EIRVIQKNILIN
-246 NQELETK
+246 EEELETK
-253 KLKSQNVSSE
+253 KLKSQSFSVK
-263 LKKTKEEL
+263 LKETKEEL
-271 EKLEL
+271 EKLDS
-276 EKTTFIKEVDVIN
+276 EKTTFIKEVDTVN
-289 KEKAGIS
+289 KEKADIS
-296 NKISSIVYDV
+296 NRISSIVYDV

-313 KELVSRTGQINQ
+313 KELVSRIEQINQ
-325 KLKINS
+325 KIKINNS
-331 DIEIESKKKVNDF
+331 TEIESRKKVNDF
-344 SSIISVLEKDVEILN
+344 SSIISILEKEGEILN
-359 KRKTS
+359 NRKNG
-364 HVNELNLVDKNI
+364 HINQLNFVDKSI
-376 LNQSNLNQQTEIK
+376 LNQSNLNQQTEIN
-389 SQKINH
+389 SQRINH
-395 RLSKIISLSNK
+395 KLTKIISLSNK
-406 FELEILKIHEN
+406 VELDILKIHEN

-427 TNCKIKNLKS
+427 TNFKMKNLKS
-437 KILTISTE
+437 KLLTISTD

-453 AELKTKQEKTNK
+453 EKLKTRQGKMNKT
-465 ALALME
+465 LALTE
-471 TKVKE
+471 AKVKE
-476 FNDNIEQSKNTL
+476 FNNNIEQSKNIL
-488 NSSDTESFK
+488 NNSDTESFK
-497 IYEKNRILTD
+497 IYEKSRILTD
-507 SMYEDLTISEII
+507 SMYEDLTISEIV
-519 KNNNHHQLP
+519 KNNNQLP
-528 TIVGIVHDLIKWDKN
+528 AVVGIVHDLIKWDKN

-588 VIELVVAA
+588 VIESVIVTSI
-596 EAAADKVAAEDITD
+596 DKVAKDIIN
-610 ENISVIGNLSNF
+610 ENISVIGSLSNF
-622 VISDFEKLVNFIFG
+622 VMSDFEKLVNFIFG

-662 ELFELASKSLLIDY
+662 ELFESKSKSLLIDY
-676 NSTIINFVTEMNLKN
+676 NSTIINFVTEINLKN

-699 ILKLKDS
+699 ILKLKDL
-706 LLKETKELGKL
+706 LLKETKELGRL
-717 IDKLKDLNAEKISL
+717 IDKLKNLNAEKMSL
-731 ENLIK
+731 ENSIK

-759 EIFLTKNIVDY
+759 EVFLTKNIVEY
-770 KKTIALLKSNEKRHF
+770 KKIIALLKAAEKRYF
-785 LIRNSRKKLVE
+785 LITNSRKKLVE
-796 DLKKIRQNY
+796 DLKKIQQNY
-805 DETQLGKLNLERSKY
+805 DETQLGKLNIERSKY

-833 IMINLTKTKN
+833 IMIKITKMKN
-843 EKDLLHERINTLNEE
+843 EKDLFQERISFLNDE
-858 TINLNK
+858 TINLDK
-864 EHSDKEIA
+864 ERSDKELA
-872 ITELKSKIEKEE
+872 ITGLKNKIEKEE
-884 IDLNSLRDKEQNI
+884 IDLNALRDKEQNI

-905 TILQSYE
+905 TVLQSYE

-924 LSRENSSIEKEIVL
+924 ISRENSSIEREIVL
-938 LDKEIL
+938 LEKEIL
-944 NLKQQEVKLNNDLMG
+944 NLKQQEVELNNDLMV
-959 TGHKNLIDDNFDVN
+959 TGYKNLIDDNFDVN

-979 LEEYEILK
+979 SEEYEILK

-1000 VVDGYRG
+1000 IVEGYKG
-1007 MSARKNDL
+1007 MSDRKNDL

-1040 FNKINNDMNFIFSTI
+1040 FNKINNDINYIFSTI

-1065 NPDDIFSTGI
+1065 NPEDIFSKGV

-1114 PFYLMDEVD
+1114 PFYLMDEID

-1143 NNQIILVTLKDS
+1143 NNQIIMVTLKDS

-1162 VFGVFP
+1162 VYGVFP
-1168 REGISNIVKYKY
+1168 REGISHIVKYKY
-1180 PTTTKNELNEEEEKE
+1180 PINKKELKEEEE
-1195 ISLN
+1195 ISLNFD

>member
-96 DNVTLTREMEGSAGE
+96 DNVTLTREMEGSVGE
-111 SQYHLNGK
+111 SQYLLNGK

-126 TELLQ
+126 IELLQ

-164 DITGLSYFDEKKEES
+164 DIIGLSYFDEKKEES

-191 ISLARMSEIRK
+191 IALARMSEIRK

-214 LRFQHIEKDM
+214 LRFQHIENDM
-224 KKYKAIKLSN
+224 KKYRAIKLSN
-234 EIRLIQKSISIN
+234 EIRSIQKNISIN
-246 NQELETK
+246 SHDLETK
-253 KLKSQNVSSE
+253 KLKSQSISSE
-263 LKKTKEEL
+263 LKQTKEEL
-271 EKLEL
+271 EKLDF
-276 EKTTFIKEVDVIN
+276 EKTKFIREVDVIN
-289 KEKAGIS
+289 KEKADIS
-296 NKISSIVYDV
+296 NRISSIVYDV

-313 KELVSRTGQINQ
+313 KEIVSRIEQINQ
-325 KLKINS
+325 KLIMNN
-331 DIEIESKKKVNDF
+331 IAEIESKKKANDF
-344 SSIISVLEKDVEILN
+344 LDIIQVLEKDVESIN
-359 KRKTS
+359 KRKNS
-364 HVNELNLVDKNI
+364 HINELYLVDNNI
-376 LNQSNLNQQTEIK
+376 LSQSTLNQQIEIK
-389 SQKINH
+389 AQKINE
-395 RLSKIISLSNK
+395 RLSKIISLNNK
-406 FELEILKIHEN
+406 FELDILKIYEN

-427 TNCKIKNLKS
+427 TNFKIKNIKS
-437 KILTISTE
+437 KILTISAE
-445 LQNKNDTL
+445 LQNKNNTL
-453 AELKTKQEKTNK
+453 EELKLKQEKINK
-465 ALALME
+465 VIALME

-488 NSSDTESFK
+488 NNSDTESFK

-507 SMYEDLTISEII
+507 SMFEDLTISEII
-519 KNNNHHQLP
+519 KNNQLP
-528 TIVGIVHDLIKWDKN
+528 IVGIVHDLIKWDKN

-552 AEWMKA
+552 GDWMKA
-558 IVVNNVQD
+558 IVVDNVED
-566 MIQIAEFAKLKKLPR
+566 MIEIAEFAKVKKLPR

-588 VIELVVAA
+588 VIQLV
-596 EAAADKVAAEDITD
+596 ADKVVEEADNG
-610 ENISVIGNLSNF
+610 NISIIGNLTNF
-622 VISDFEKLVNFIFG
+622 VMSDFNKLVHFIFG

-644 SEAYSLSLKGYRS
+644 TEAYSLSLKGYRS

-662 ELFELASKSLLIDY
+662 ELFELESKSLLIDY
-676 NSTIINFVTEMNLKN
+676 NSTIINFVTEINLKK
-691 DIESLRSL
+691 DIESLRLL
-699 ILKLKDS
+699 ILQLKDS
-706 LLKETKELGKL
+706 FLKETKELGKL
-717 IDKLKDLNAEKISL
+717 IDKLKNLNAEKISL
-731 ENLIK
+731 ENSIK
-736 YLQDKVIFQ
+736 YLQDKVFFQ
-745 KEILK
+745 KDILK
-750 EKNIELKEL
+750 EKNVELNEL
-759 EIFLTKNIVDY
+759 EIFLNQNMVDY
-770 KKTIALLKSNEKRHF
+770 KKTLSLLKANEKRHH
-785 LIRNSRKKLVE
+785 LIINSRKKLVE
-796 DLKKIRQNY
+796 DLKKIKQNY
-805 DETQLGKLNLERSKY
+805 DETKLGKLNLERNKY

-833 IMINLTKTKN
+833 ITIKLTKTKN
-843 EKDLLHERINTLNEE
+843 EKDLFQERINLLKEE
-858 TINLNK
+858 TINLK
-864 EHSDKEIA
+864 TELSDKELA
-872 ITELKSKIEKEE
+872 ITDLKNKIKKEE
-884 IDLNSLRDKEQNI
+884 IDLSSLRDKEQNI
-897 ISSSGNSY
+897 IFTSGNSY

-924 LSRENSSIEKEIVL
+924 FSRENSSIEREIVL
-938 LDKEIL
+938 LDKEII
-944 NLKQQEVKLNNDLMG
+944 NLKQQEVKLSNDLIG
-959 TGHKNLIDDNFDVN
+959 TGYKNLINDTFDVN

-979 LEEYEILK
+979 SEEYEVLK

-1040 FNKINNDMNFIFSTI
+1040 FYKINNDINYIFSTI

-1065 NPDDIFSTGI
+1065 NPEDIFSKGV

-1129 NTERLSKI
+1129 NTDRLSKI

-1143 NNQIILVTLKDS
+1143 NNQIIVVTLKDS

-1162 VFGVFP
+1162 VYGVFP
-1168 REGISNIVKYKY
+1168 REGISHIVKYKY
-1180 PTTTKNELNEEEEKE
+1180 PKKELNE